1 MKQIDWQS
9 VAAETKALFP
19 NLVQIASYSR
29 KRWIMI
35 FETEPDNFLSSLHPL
50 TRVLRKH
57 KLEIPLVVGV
67 TFIKASLDCYPLEF
81 LDIQSDYTSLY
92 AVDDV
97 LKDIQFNKDDVRLQI
112 ERELKSKWLLTRL
125 EALGRSYRP
134 PQLLKLLQESFTAL
148 LPVFK
153 GMCFLEGISIPKDT
167 GQLLDK
173 LEDILH
179 TDVKILRYIK
189 SQTKAPSLELMN
201 NLFNDYIRLLYQ
213 CGEKADT
220 WKQA

>member
-1 MKQIDWQS
+1 MKQTDWQS

-29 KRWIMI
+29 QRWILV

-50 TRVLRKH
+50 SRLLQKH
-57 KLEIPLVVGV
+57 KLQVPLIVSVN
-67 TFIKASLDCYPLEF
+67 FIKASLDCYPLEF

-92 AVDDV
+92 AVEDV
-97 LKDIQFNKDDVRLQI
+97 LKDIRFDKEDVRLQI

-125 EALGRSYRP
+125 EALDRSYRAP
-134 PQLLKLLQESFTAL
+134 RLLQLLQESFTAL

-153 GMCFLEGISIPKDT
+153 GMCYLEGVSIPKET

-179 TDVKILRYIK
+179 TDVKILRYIL
-189 SQTKAPSLELMN
+189 SRSKAPSLELMN
-201 NLFNDYIRLLYQ
+201 NLFNDYIRFLHL
-213 CGEKADT
+213 CGEKADA
-220 WKQA
+220 WKPA